1 MPELQYEDGVL
12 VPQDDLFKEEGAEQ
26 QEQIIDDDMAA
37 EIERMRRECEQMEQ
51 DMLSQRRQDKLKFE
65 QDFNEVSLIG
75 YLERKRT
82 MAERCKLRTEVERT
96 VKDWTEIQRNA
107 GLKTDT

>member
-51 DMLSQRRQDKLKFE
+51 DMLS
-65 QDFNEVSLIG
+65 
-75 YLERKRT
+75 
-82 MAERCKLRTEVERT
+82 
-96 VKDWTEIQRNA
+96 
-107 GLKTDT
+107 